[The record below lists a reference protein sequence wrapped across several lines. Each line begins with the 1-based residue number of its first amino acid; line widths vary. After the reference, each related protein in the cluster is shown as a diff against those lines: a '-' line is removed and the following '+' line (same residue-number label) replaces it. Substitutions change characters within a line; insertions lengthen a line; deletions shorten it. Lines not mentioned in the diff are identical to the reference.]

1 MACRWANKA
10 EDYHAVVTP
19 CTTEEGEVPH
29 ASPDGMG
36 VFASNYSY
44 PKGLGYLACVN
55 GTQTWPQYAYPG
67 ALATGCLLEH
77 PCAGGS
83 CATAYGW

>member
-1 MACRWANKA
+1 M
-10 EDYHAVVTP
+10 TP

-67 ALATGCLLEH
+67 ALATCCLLEH
-77 PCAGGS
+77 LCIGS
-83 CATAYGW
+83 CAAACVC